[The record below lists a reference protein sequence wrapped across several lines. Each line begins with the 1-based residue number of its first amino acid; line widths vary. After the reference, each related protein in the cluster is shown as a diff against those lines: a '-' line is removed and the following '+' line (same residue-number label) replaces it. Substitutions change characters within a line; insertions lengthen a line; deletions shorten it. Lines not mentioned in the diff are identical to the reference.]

1 MKKIILPALLVVF
14 STGAAIAQCDKK
26 FILTSSKTDYVD
38 STGAIQRS
46 EDEVS
51 TIEMNDSV
59 LTIVPGKAERT
70 MTGPVK
76 LNECN
81 WKVPYKEGKSV
92 FRASLSNQNGEE
104 RDILITIEGK
114 DGVITLLAILNN
126 DENRRVKL
134 KADSFKGKP

>member
-1 MKKIILPALLVVF
+1 MKKIILPALLILLSF
-14 STGAAIAQCDKK
+14 GAAIAQCDKK

-38 STGAIQRS
+38 SSGALQRS
-46 EDEVS
+46 VDELS
-51 TIEMNDSV
+51 TIEMNDSI
-59 LTIVPGKAERT
+59 LNIVPGNAERT
-70 MTGPVK
+70 MTGQVK
-76 LNECN
+76 SHECN
-81 WKVPYKEGKSV
+81 WKVPYKEGKSI

-134 KADSFKGKP
+134 KADSFKGK